1 MYQSI
6 SLTVE
11 SIISFVKN
19 GDTHFVV
26 HGHVALTGDQ
36 VEHII
41 STGPLELPCCAVL
54 ARAKPG
60 EHLSIRYMDVEDM
73 GQTFRRYA
81 GVSIEMREPVQLSV
95 APRAPDIPLPTSVT
109 APDVLPAFTLEPV
122 STGKAVDVL

>member
-26 HGHVALTGDQ
+26 HGHVAQTGDQ

-41 STGPLELPCCAVL
+41 SAATLDMSSCAVL
-54 ARAKPG
+54 ARSKAG
-60 EHLSIRYMDVEDM
+60 EYLAITYMDVDDA
-73 GQTFRRYA
+73 GHTLRRYA
-81 GVSIEMREPVQLSV
+81 KIAVEIRLPVESAVAPMAPSVLLPTPPAPVQLPV
-95 APRAPDIPLPTSVT
+95 
-109 APDVLPAFTLEPV
+109 EPV
-122 STGKAVDVL
+122 SAKLFDVL